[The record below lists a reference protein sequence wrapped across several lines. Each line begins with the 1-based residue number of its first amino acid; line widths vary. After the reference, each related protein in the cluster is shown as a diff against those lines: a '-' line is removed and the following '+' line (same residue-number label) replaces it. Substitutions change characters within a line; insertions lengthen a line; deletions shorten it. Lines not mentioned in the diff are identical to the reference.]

1 MTILSPANDG
11 SKSVKILNSGDY
23 SHRYADVPKKELRKD
38 DSVTIENLLRS
49 IDGRLQTM
57 DGRLDNMDRR
67 LDNMDR
73 RLDNMDKR
81 LDTMDTRLDS
91 MDKRLD
97 NMDKRLDRASEDIVE
112 LKIQT
117 AAIGTRLL
125 GVEQHLVGVEQRLDR
140 ADDRQEKQHREADGR
155 LIRIEETL
163 ERLPSWQSVG
173 TMSATT
179 IVSCGALFVWLADG
193 GAKTLAGFFD

>member
-1 MTILSPANDG
+1 MTILNPANDA
-11 SKSVKILNSGDY
+11 SKSVTILNSGDY
-23 SHRYADVPKKELRKD
+23 SHRYADVPKEELRKD

-57 DGRLDNMDRR
+57 DGRLES
-67 LDNMDR
+67 
-73 RLDNMDKR
+73 MDKR
-81 LDTMDTRLDS
+81 LDG

-97 NMDKRLDRASEDIVE
+97 NMDKRLDKVSEDIVE

-117 AAIGTRLL
+117 AAIGTRVL
-125 GVEQHLVGVEQRLDR
+125 GVEQGLVAVEQRLDR
-140 ADDRQEKQHREADGR
+140 ADDRQEKQQREVDGR
-155 LIRIEETL
+155 LIRIEEKL
-163 ERLPSWQSVG
+163 ERLPSWRSVG

-179 IVSCGALFVWLADG
+179 LVSCGALFVWLAEG